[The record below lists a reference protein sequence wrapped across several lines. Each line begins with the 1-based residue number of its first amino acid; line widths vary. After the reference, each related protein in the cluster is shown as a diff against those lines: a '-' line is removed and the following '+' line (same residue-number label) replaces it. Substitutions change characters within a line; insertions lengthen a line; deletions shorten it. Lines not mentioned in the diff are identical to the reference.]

1 MKTQIIDRLTPD
13 LARDFGEWAA
23 LRRPTWHP
31 QAVANALWPLRDQ
44 PLAFVDALL
53 AFAVHDPECE
63 TPAAI
68 GWRDRTWWQR
78 AETATRPE
86 QAAADPWAKRAAQL
100 RRDRAAELAH
110 RATPDQI
117 RTIRERIP
125 KP

>member
-1 MKTQIIDRLTPD
+1 MKPQIIDRLTPD
-13 LARDFGEWAA
+13 LARNFGEWAA
-23 LRRPTWHP
+23 LRRPAWHP

-53 AFAVHDPECE
+53 AFAVHNPGCE

-68 GWRDRTWWQR
+68 GWRDRAWWQR

-86 QAAADPWAKRAAQL
+86 RAAADPWIERAAQL
-100 RRDRAAELAH
+100 RRDRATELAN

-117 RTIRERIP
+117 RTIRERTP

>member
-13 LARDFGEWAA
+13 IARNFGEWAA
-23 LRRPTWHP
+23 LRRPAWHP

-53 AFAVHDPECE
+53 AFAVHDPGCE

-68 GWRDRTWWQR
+68 GWRDRAWWQR

-86 QAAADPWAKRAAQL
+86 QAAADPWIERAAQL
-100 RRDRAAELAH
+100 RRERATELAN

-117 RTIRERIP
+117 RTIRQGA

>member
-13 LARDFGEWAA
+13 LARNFGEWAA
-23 LRRPTWHP
+23 LRRPAWHP

-78 AETATRPE
+78 AATATTPE
-86 QAAADPWAKRAAQL
+86 RAAVDPWAERAAQL
-100 RRDRAAELAH
+100 RRDRATELAH

-117 RTIRERIP
+117 RTIRERTP

>member
-1 MKTQIIDRLTPD
+1 MKPQIIDRLTPD
-13 LARDFGEWAA
+13 LARNFGEWAA
-23 LRRPTWHP
+23 LRRPAWHP

-78 AETATRPE
+78 AATATTPE
-86 QAAADPWAKRAAQL
+86 RAATATTPERAAQL
-100 RRDRAAELAH
+100 RRERATELAN

-117 RTIRERIP
+117 RTIRQGA

>member
-1 MKTQIIDRLTPD
+1 MKPQIIDRLTPD
-13 LARDFGEWAA
+13 LARNFGEWAA
-23 LRRPTWHP
+23 LRRPAWHP

-78 AETATRPE
+78 AATATTPE
-86 QAAADPWAKRAAQL
+86 RAAQL
-100 RRDRAAELAH
+100 RRERATELAN

-117 RTIRERIP
+117 RTIRQGA

>member
-1 MKTQIIDRLTPD
+1 MTKQILDRLTPD
-13 LARDFGEWAA
+13 LARNFGEWAA
-23 LRRPTWHP
+23 LRRTAWHP
-31 QAVANALWPLRDQ
+31 RAVANALWPLRDQ

-68 GWRDRTWWQR
+68 GWRDRAWWQR
-78 AETATRPE
+78 AETATRPDR
-86 QAAADPWAKRAAQL
+86 AAADPWIERTARL
-100 RRDRAAELAH
+100 RRERATELAH

-117 RTIRERIP
+117 RTIRQGV

>member
-1 MKTQIIDRLTPD
+1 MKPQIIDRLTPD
-13 LARDFGEWAA
+13 LARNFGEWAA
-23 LRRPTWHP
+23 LRRPAWHP

-68 GWRDRTWWQR
+68 GWRDRAWWQR

-86 QAAADPWAKRAAQL
+86 RAAADPWAKRAARL
-100 RRDRAAELAH
+100 RRERAAELAH

-117 RTIRERIP
+117 RAIREGAHA
-125 KP
+125 

>member
-1 MKTQIIDRLTPD
+1 MKPQIIDRLTPD
-13 LARDFGEWAA
+13 LARNFGEWAA
-23 LRRPTWHP
+23 LRRPAWHP

-53 AFAVHDPECE
+53 TFAVHDPECE

-68 GWRDRTWWQR
+68 GWRDRGWWQR
-78 AETATRPE
+78 AETATTPE
-86 QAAADPWAKRAAQL
+86 RAAVDPWAKRAAQL
-100 RRDRAAELAH
+100 RRDRAIELAH

-117 RTIRERIP
+117 RTIRQGA

>member
-1 MKTQIIDRLTPD
+1 MKPQIIDRLTPD
-13 LARDFGEWAA
+13 LARNFGEWAA
-23 LRRPTWHP
+23 LRRPAWHP

-53 AFAVHDPECE
+53 AFAVHDPGCE

-68 GWRDRTWWQR
+68 GWRDRAWWQR

-86 QAAADPWAKRAAQL
+86 RAAADPWIERAAQL
-100 RRDRAAELAH
+100 RRDRATELAN

-117 RTIRERIP
+117 RTIRERTP

>member
-1 MKTQIIDRLTPD
+1 MTKQILDRLTPD
-13 LARDFGEWAA
+13 LARNFGEWAA

-53 AFAVHDPECE
+53 AFAVHDPGCE

-78 AETATRPE
+78 AETAPRPE

-100 RRDRAAELAH
+100 RRDRATERAH

-117 RTIRERIP
+117 RAIRQGA

>member
-1 MKTQIIDRLTPD
+1 MTKQILDRLTPD
-13 LARDFGEWAA
+13 LARNFGEWAA
-23 LRRPTWHP
+23 LRRPAWHP

-53 AFAVHDPECE
+53 ALAVHDPECE

-68 GWRDRTWWQR
+68 GWRDRAWWQH

-86 QAAADPWAKRAAQL
+86 RAAADPWAKRAAQL
-100 RRDRAAELAH
+100 RRDRATELAR

-117 RTIRERIP
+117 RTIRQGA

>member
-1 MKTQIIDRLTPD
+1 MKPQIIDRLTPD
-13 LARDFGEWAA
+13 LARNFGEWAA
-23 LRRPTWHP
+23 LRRPAWHP

-68 GWRDRTWWQR
+68 GGRDRTWWQR
-78 AETATRPE
+78 AATATTPE
-86 QAAADPWAKRAAQL
+86 RAATATTPERAAQL
-100 RRDRAAELAH
+100 RRERATELAN

-117 RTIRERIP
+117 RTIRQGA